1 MNQKH
6 LGFISSGF
14 MGFTLVITMFLIY
27 KFPNIRFY
35 LAELFI
41 ILNIIKDII
50 MHKLGYT
57 FSGIGI
63 KKMFIVDIIPFI
75 LFVSYHVWLNIF

>member
-1 MNQKH
+1 
-6 LGFISSGF
+6 
-14 MGFTLVITMFLIY
+14 MGFTLFISLFLIY

-41 ILNIIKDII
+41 ILNTIKDII

-57 FSGIGI
+57 FRDIGI
-63 KKMFIVDIIPFI
+63 KKMLIADIILFI
-75 LFVSYHVWLNIF
+75 LFVSYHVWINIF